1 MEEGA
6 TVSAYVAAPLCGE
19 AQRQLEAT
27 SGRAGEVRVRAV
39 CLAPA
44 EAGGRLDLAAVGRG
58 ARRATED
65 SAAVAYLAERDPAAL
80 RFARPILEEAGI
92 AVTADDSGSRAMA
105 RLVEA
110 IDAADSSEGLRES
123 VRDSLSG

>member
-1 MEEGA
+1 VEEGA
-6 TVSAYVAAPLCGE
+6 TVTAYITAPLCHE
-19 AQRQLEAT
+19 AQRELGAM

-39 CLAPA
+39 CLAPP
-44 EAGGRLDLAAVGRG
+44 ETGGRLNLAAVGSG

-65 SAAVAYLAERDPAAL
+65 STAVAYLAERDPAAL

-92 AVTADDSGSRAMA
+92 AVLADDSGSRAMA

-123 VRDSLSG
+123 VQDSLGG